1 MTRSRPDR
9 ASIASVT
16 SHLIVAGA
24 LAERRDGRMW
34 DVPRAV
40 PVISRRGALAGGAA
54 LAALGVV
61 ATACGESTPKPP
73 TVEELLGPLDQARHD
88 SALAAAAAG
97 AIGSP
102 PQISAALTVVAAQR
116 AAHARA
122 LATEVAR
129 AAGKLISAT
138 SETNGASASAGS
150 SPTEPVAPPPPPPPV
165 SDVIDSLRKSAE
177 DANRLVATSSG
188 YRGGLLASIVAS
200 CTASYQVALVPGG
213 PSI

>member
-1 MTRSRPDR
+1 MPTM
-9 ASIASVT
+9 
-16 SHLIVAGA
+16 VAA
-24 LAERRDGRMW
+24 RCDGRMW
-34 DVPRAV
+34 GVPRAV
-40 PVISRRGALAGGAA
+40 PVISRRGVLAGGAA

-61 ATACGESTPKPP
+61 VTACGESTPKPP
-73 TVEELLGPLDQARHD
+73 AVEELLGPLDQARHD

-97 AIGSP
+97 AVGSP
-102 PQISAALTVVAAQR
+102 PQVAAALTVVATQR

-129 AAGKLISAT
+129 AAGKLTSST
-138 SETNGASASAGS
+138 SETSSSSATP
-150 SPTEPVAPPPPPPPV
+150 SPTDPQSPPPPPPPV

-177 DANRLVATSSG
+177 DASRLVATSAG
-188 YRGGLLASIVAS
+188 YRAGLLASIAAS